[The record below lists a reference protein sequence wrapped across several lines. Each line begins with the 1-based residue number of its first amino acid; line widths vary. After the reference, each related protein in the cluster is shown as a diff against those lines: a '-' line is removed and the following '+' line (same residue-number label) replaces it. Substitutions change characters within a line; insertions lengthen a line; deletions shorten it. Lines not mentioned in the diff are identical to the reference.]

1 MRLAGFL
8 ILSAALISSG
18 AQTAWAGCTSVT
30 WAGGCTGMESH
41 SSGGIALSYCGEQR
55 GVRTCTIE
63 SPREDC
69 TGLASSANC
78 TLQSETCARYQ
89 NGHCIEYEQRFE
101 CLNAPYAFSPARLQS
116 TRFGEVE
123 ERLED
128 GCTALAGNERCTL
141 TNTAYPH
148 GAETRRINEKDIY
161 RAWWQAERRY
171 SCAQGNQMG
180 SDCGPLEADPSCKLT
195 SSHCLAEDEGQCF
208 NTEYRYECSSAAKA
222 QSMECVPVNVCVGD
236 NCIGAPEEPD
246 ENFAHAAVA
255 LKLAAHIAEAG
266 QSGQDEASI
275 RVFEGTAAH
284 CQRTIGANC
293 CKDSGWALG
302 VLQECTEGEKLL
314 YDLKQAGTV
323 IYVGSKCV
331 VNIFGLCAN
340 RFHKYCAF
348 PSKLG
353 RIFQQQGRAQ
363 LGRSF
368 GSADT
373 PECGGLSL
381 AQINSMNT
389 SAMDFSELFVDVASQ
404 TRVPDETT
412 VAEDVF
418 NAQRQRQSEI
428 KQAYGHDE

>member
-1 MRLAGFL
+1 MRLAGFI

-18 AQTAWAGCTSVT
+18 AQTALAGCTSVT

-41 SSGGIALSYCGEQR
+41 SSGGIALEYCGEQR
-55 GVRTCTIE
+55 GVRSCTIE
-63 SPREDC
+63 NPTDEC
-69 TGLASSANC
+69 TGLQAHAGC
-78 TLQSETCARYQ
+78 TMQSETCARYQ

-101 CLNAPYAFSPARLQS
+101 CLNAPYAFSPASLQS
-116 TRFGEVE
+116 TRFGEVNEQFE
-123 ERLED
+123 E

-141 TNTAYPH
+141 KNTVYPQ

-161 RAWWQAERRY
+161 RAWWQAERIY
-171 SCAQGNQMG
+171 SCAQGNEMG
-180 SDCGPLEADPSCKLT
+180 NDCGPLEADPSCKLT
-195 SSHCLAEDEGQCF
+195 DSQCLAEDEGQCF
-208 NTEYRYECSSAAKA
+208 NTQYRYECSSAAGA
-222 QSMECVPVNVCVGD
+222 QSTECVPVNVCVGD
-236 NCIGAPEEPD
+236 NCVGAPQEPD
-246 ENFAHAAVA
+246 ENFASAAVA

-266 QSGQDEASI
+266 QSGQGEDAI
-275 RVFEGTAAH
+275 RVFEGTEIH
-284 CQRTIGANC
+284 CQRTTGADC
-293 CKDSGWALG
+293 CKDSGWAVG
-302 VLQECTEGEKLL
+302 VLHECTEGEKLL

-323 IYVGSKCV
+323 AYVGSKCV

-373 PECGGLSL
+373 PDCAGLSL
-381 AQINSMNT
+381 AQIHSMNA
-389 SAMDFSELFVDVASQ
+389 SAMDFSELFVDVASEA
-404 TRVPDETT
+404 RVPDETT

-418 NAQRQRQSEI
+418 DAQMQRQREI
-428 KQAYGHDE
+428 KEAYEHDE